1 VDNNVTIGLI
11 SRIVAR
17 YISGSIVTLGFV
29 DAATGKLL
37 FPDIEGL
44 LVIVLGALIGLAT
57 EWFYKLARQWGWA
70 K

>member
-1 VDNNVTIGLI
+1 MDNSVTVGLI

-17 YISGSIVTLGFV
+17 YLSGAVVTLGFV

-44 LVIVLGALIGLAT
+44 IVILLGALIGVAT

>member
-1 VDNNVTIGLI
+1 MNQELTIGLV

-17 YISGSIVTLGFV
+17 YLSGSIVTLGLV
-29 DAATGKLL
+29 DATTGNLL
-37 FPDIEGL
+37 FPDFEGL
-44 LVIVLGALIGLAT
+44 IAIVLGALIGVAT